1 MTTTQAAG
9 STWAPVSV
17 GLHVG
22 GKEIAC
28 YRGDGVIVA
37 TQTGS
42 TAYNLSAGGPLASP
56 KLAVT
61 IVTRLA
67 ARSAASSPTVLSAG
81 EPIELRVLERS
92 APLAVEIDRQERSV
106 ARPGARLRI
115 GQAGVR
121 AEDQAR
127 APALPAVRALID
139 RQSCSGG

>member
-1 MTTTQAAG
+1 
-9 STWAPVSV
+9 
-17 GLHVG
+17 
-22 GKEIAC
+22 
-28 YRGDGVIVA
+28 
-37 TQTGS
+37 
-42 TAYNLSAGGPLASP
+42 
-56 KLAVT
+56 VT

-121 AEDQAR
+121 A
-127 APALPAVRALID
+127 
-139 RQSCSGG
+139 G